1 MVYEYLIELFSY
13 SYVGAHLSRFQQL
26 LVTVSLHSYDVQK
39 KKKVS
44 LVLNFA
50 GNQGTTALFNQD
62 VIDRITEPAWDVK
75 ALYCNHPT
83 RIIARPES

>member
-39 KKKVS
+39 KKKS
-44 LVLNFA
+44 VL
-50 GNQGTTALFNQD
+50 G
-62 VIDRITEPAWDVK
+62 P
-75 ALYCNHPT
+75 
-83 RIIARPES
+83 